1 MWRET
6 NLAGVLIS
14 PLVTYLVAALI
25 VWLPVR
31 FAFEHLG
38 LDRWTYNTPLM
49 EAALY
54 VGILG
59 ALVVLL

>member
-14 PLVTYLVAALI
+14 PFVVYVMAAFIL
-25 VWLPVR
+25 WLPLR
-31 FAFEHLG
+31 FVFEHLR
-38 LDRWTYNTPLM
+38 LDRWTYNTPLV

-54 VGILG
+54 ICILG
-59 ALVVLL
+59 LLVVLL

>member
-6 NLAGVLIS
+6 DLAGVLVS
-14 PLVTYLVAALI
+14 PFLAYVAAAFVL
-25 VWLPVR
+25 WLPVR
-31 FAFEHLG
+31 FAFDHFR
-38 LDRWTYNTPLM
+38 LDRLVLNAPLA
-49 EAALY
+49 EAAVF

>member
-14 PLVTYLVAALI
+14 PLVVYIVAALVI
-25 VWLPVR
+25 WLPVR
-31 FAFEHLG
+31 FVFERFR
-38 LDRWTYNTPLM
+38 LDRWTYNTPLA

>member
-14 PLVTYLVAALI
+14 PLVAYIAAAFIL
-25 VWLPVR
+25 WLPVR
-31 FAFEHLG
+31 WAFERWR
-38 LDRWTYNTPLM
+38 LDHWTYNAPLA
-49 EAALY
+49 EAAIY
-54 VGILG
+54 VCILG

>member
-14 PLVTYLVAALI
+14 PLVVYLAAALI

-31 FAFEHLG
+31 FLFEHLR
-38 LDRWTYNTPLM
+38 LDRWTYNPPLA